1 MASLGL
7 VTSRRLL
14 RLTRLAVSVRHQS
27 VVRPSPDQRLGPDRV
42 LPANSLTTTWPD
54 GAVLIREHTDH
65 ESRAY
70 PPKSVWTMLQVGHNH
85 IKLIRHF
92 YPPGHAGQGS
102 GQNCLGGEA

>member
-1 MASLGL
+1 MGL

-14 RLTRLAVSVRHQS
+14 RLTRVGVSVRHCSGGQARRS

-42 LPANSLTTTWPD
+42 LPANSLTSTWPD

-70 PPKSVWTMLQVGHNH
+70 PPKSVWTMLQVGHMSQPHN
-85 IKLIRHF
+85 F
-92 YPPGHAGQGS
+92 YETLLVPRTR
-102 GQNCLGGEA
+102 